1 MPNTSVEKASD
12 RSRSATKRTAWLRRT
27 GEMLIGNAPWARGV
41 TVEPTA
47 EPARTVDRWGS
58 AGVVGADGG
67 DLELEGDLLADE
79 HAAGFQGGVP
89 VDAPVLAVRSEEHK
103 SELQSLMRISYA
115 VFCLKK

>member
-1 MPNTSVEKASD
+1 M
-12 RSRSATKRTAWLRRT
+12 
-27 GEMLIGNAPWARGV
+27 GEMLIGNAPWAKGV

-89 VDAPVLAVRSEEHK
+89 VDAPVLAVDGGGALRPVRVLLDGSDRERTRLNF
-103 SELQSLMRISYA
+103 SQ
-115 VFCLKK
+115 

>member
-1 MPNTSVEKASD
+1 M
-12 RSRSATKRTAWLRRT
+12 
-27 GEMLIGNAPWARGV
+27 GEMLIGNAPWAKGV

-89 VDAPVLAVRSEEHK
+89 VDAPVLAVDGGGALEADAGVVVRVDGAAAVLEVDRK
-103 SELQSLMRISYA
+103 STRL
-115 VFCLKK
+115 